1 MNETEPLY
9 FTKFRE
15 NLETHEPKYF
25 KEFRE
30 NMETHEPKYF
40 KEFRENIETHEPKYF
55 KEFREHVDGKFK
67 EIKEGLDES
76 TKLIDD
82 LALITLNQYISLD
95 NKIDRIEDSLS
106 DEISEIRREMVT
118 KKDIEPILKHIGLY
132 EMRAK
137 NVEEILL
144 QDHKPRIA
152 TLEKEVFA
160 I

>member
-15 NLETHEPKYF
+15 NLDTHEPKYF
-25 KEFRE
+25 KEF
-30 NMETHEPKYF
+30 K
-40 KEFRENIETHEPKYF
+40 KEIKDHM
-55 KEFREHVDGKFK
+55 DGKFK
-67 EIKEGLDES
+67 EIKEEVGES
-76 TKLIDD
+76 IRLIDD
-82 LALITLNQYISLD
+82 LAAITLNQFVRLED
-95 NKIDRIEDSLS
+95 KIDGIEDSLS

-118 KKDIEPILKHIGLY
+118 KKDMEPILKHIGLY
-132 EMRAK
+132 EIRAK